1 MTQSKRVVLTVAL
14 TLCALLSS
22 VALLSVPSAGQNAGF
37 NIKANYIKSEH
48 QIPMRDGQKLFT
60 VVYAPKDNSRQYP
73 FLIQRTPYSAGPYG
87 PDAYKGTL
95 GPAPAFAQ
103 EGYIFVYQDVRGTF
117 MSEGEFE
124 DVRPFLANK
133 KSSQEIDEASDTYDT
148 VEWLLNNSQNHN
160 GRVGFYGISYP
171 GFYATMAILARH
183 PAIRAVSP
191 QAPVTDVFLGDDD
204 HHNGAF
210 FLFESFNFI
219 TFFGLPRPAPTQN
232 QFKNFNMDTPDG
244 YNFFLNHGTLAN
256 LKEKYFQDQNKYWND
271 IFAHGNYDEFWQ
283 ARTPLPQLKNVL
295 KPGGPAVLTVGG
307 WFDAEDLYG
316 ALNTYAALERG
327 NPGARNTLVMGPWSH
342 GGWAGPGE
350 VLGHIRFGAKTGDW
364 YREQLELPFFN
375 FYLKDKGQFQPSEK
389 GAEKEADV
397 WAFRSGANEWKSFAQ
412 WPPKE
417 AQSKSL
423 YFQAGGKLAFSA
435 PAETKEAFD
444 EYVSD
449 PQKPVP
455 YSAQISSHRQA
466 GYMIEDQRFAAAR
479 PDVLV
484 YQTDVLTEDLTLAGP
499 STADL
504 FVSTTGTDADFIVKV
519 IDVYPDNAPN
529 NSPAGGQVKLGG
541 FQMLVRAE
549 VMRGK
554 FRNSFSKPE
563 PFTPNKPAEVKFILQ
578 DLHHTFKAG
587 HRLMVQVQSSW
598 FPLVDRNP
606 QKFVDIYRATAADF
620 QKATQRLYRY
630 GRLASQVKVGV
641 LK

>member
-73 FLIQRTPYSAGPYG
+73 FLIQRTPYSAWPYG

-160 GRVGFYGISYP
+160 GRVGFYGISYH

-256 LKEKYFQDQNKYWND
+256 LK
-271 IFAHGNYDEFWQ
+271 
-283 ARTPLPQLKNVL
+283 
-295 KPGGPAVLTVGG
+295 
-307 WFDAEDLYG
+307 
-316 ALNTYAALERG
+316 
-327 NPGARNTLVMGPWSH
+327 
-342 GGWAGPGE
+342 
-350 VLGHIRFGAKTGDW
+350 
-364 YREQLELPFFN
+364 
-375 FYLKDKGQFQPSEK
+375 
-389 GAEKEADV
+389 
-397 WAFRSGANEWKSFAQ
+397 
-412 WPPKE
+412 
-417 AQSKSL
+417 
-423 YFQAGGKLAFSA
+423 
-435 PAETKEAFD
+435 
-444 EYVSD
+444 
-449 PQKPVP
+449 
-455 YSAQISSHRQA
+455 
-466 GYMIEDQRFAAAR
+466 
-479 PDVLV
+479 
-484 YQTDVLTEDLTLAGP
+484 
-499 STADL
+499 
-504 FVSTTGTDADFIVKV
+504 
-519 IDVYPDNAPN
+519 
-529 NSPAGGQVKLGG
+529 
-541 FQMLVRAE
+541 
-549 VMRGK
+549 
-554 FRNSFSKPE
+554 
-563 PFTPNKPAEVKFILQ
+563 
-578 DLHHTFKAG
+578 
-587 HRLMVQVQSSW
+587 
-598 FPLVDRNP
+598 
-606 QKFVDIYRATAADF
+606 
-620 QKATQRLYRY
+620 
-630 GRLASQVKVGV
+630 
-641 LK
+641 